1 MKLFDI
7 LGLPKVDLI
16 EPAFN
21 VLPDESY
28 TNNLLALPADKAVL
42 VVDEEEW
49 PVALAVRTEQG
60 WKGTNFILRGP
71 TVEVVERYEELG
83 GELRETTQESWMRAT
98 REHYSLALQRATPP
112 SMEDFSPE
120 RASLVKR
127 LIKKTW
133 GEADGEVCL
142 DCGCGSGM
150 GAAVLRDL
158 GFSSLAYDN
167 DPSLLSLGLS
177 KGRLLPEETML
188 IDASLAT
195 HYVRP
200 SEYGLALMAGTIN
213 EYTTLVWKG
222 ILKELMDLCR
232 ETMVTV
238 ESQKEADLVRLWALG
253 AGRRARV
260 LENLNDAFYDRW
272 ICLIEE

>member
-28 TNNLLALPADKAVL
+28 TQKLLALPADRAVL

-49 PVALAVRTEQG
+49 PVALAVRTQQG

-98 REHYSLALQRATPP
+98 RELYSLALQRTTPP
-112 SMEDFSPE
+112 SVEDFSPE

-127 LIKKTW
+127 LIKETW
-133 GEADGEVCL
+133 GEAEGEVCL

-177 KGRLLPEETML
+177 RGRLLPEETML

-195 HYVRP
+195 HYLRP

-213 EYTTLVWKG
+213 DYNTLVWKG

-253 AGRRARV
+253 AGRKARV
-260 LENLNDAFYDRW
+260 LENLNDTFYDRW
-272 ICLIEE
+272 LCLIEE

>member
-1 MKLFDI
+1 
-7 LGLPKVDLI
+7 
-16 EPAFN
+16 
-21 VLPDESY
+21 
-28 TNNLLALPADKAVL
+28 
-42 VVDEEEW
+42 
-49 PVALAVRTEQG
+49 
-60 WKGTNFILRGP
+60 
-71 TVEVVERYEELG
+71 
-83 GELRETTQESWMRAT
+83 
-98 REHYSLALQRATPP
+98 
-112 SMEDFSPE
+112 MEDFSSE

-127 LIKKTW
+127 LIMDTW
-133 GEADGEVCL
+133 GEGEGEVCL

-158 GFSSLAYDN
+158 GFSPLAYDN

-188 IDASLAT
+188 IDASMAT

-213 EYTTLVWKG
+213 DFTSLIWKA
-222 ILKELMDLCR
+222 ILKELIDLSR

-238 ESQKEADLVRLWALG
+238 ESQKEADLVRTWALG
-253 AGRRARV
+253 SGMRARV
-260 LENLNDAFYDRW
+260 LENQNDEFYDRW

>member
-1 MKLFDI
+1 
-7 LGLPKVDLI
+7 V
-16 EPAFN
+16 
-21 VLPDESY
+21 
-28 TNNLLALPADKAVL
+28 
-42 VVDEEEW
+42 
-49 PVALAVRTEQG
+49 
-60 WKGTNFILRGP
+60 
-71 TVEVVERYEELG
+71 
-83 GELRETTQESWMRAT
+83 
-98 REHYSLALQRATPP
+98 
-112 SMEDFSPE
+112 EDFSPE

-127 LIKKTW
+127 LLKETW
-133 GEADGEVCL
+133 GEAEGEVCL

-167 DPSLLSLGLS
+167 DPSLLSLGLRR
-177 KGRLLPEETML
+177 GRLLPEETML

-195 HYVRP
+195 HYLRP

-213 EYTTLVWKG
+213 DYNTLVWKG

-253 AGRRARV
+253 AGRKARV

-272 ICLIEE
+272 LCLIEE

>member
-7 LGLPKVDLI
+7 IGLPKFDFL

-21 VLPDESY
+21 VLPDEAY
-28 TNNLLALPADKAVL
+28 TDSLLMLSADKAL
-42 VVDEEEW
+42 MVVDEEEW
-49 PVALAVRTEQG
+49 PVALAVRTEHG
-60 WKGTNFILRGP
+60 WKGANFILRGP

-83 GELRETTQESWMRAT
+83 GEVMETTQEAWMRGT
-98 REHYSLALQRATPP
+98 REMYSLALQQLTPP

-120 RASLVKR
+120 RASLVKK
-127 LIKKTW
+127 LIEDNW
-133 GEADGEVCL
+133 GEGKGAVCL

-150 GAAVLRDL
+150 GAAVLRGL

-167 DPSLLSLGLS
+167 DPSQLSLGLA

-195 HYVRP
+195 HYLRP

-213 EYTTLVWKG
+213 EYTALVWKG
-222 ILKELMDLCR
+222 ILKELMDLCQ

-253 AGRRARV
+253 AGRRARIV
-260 LENLNDAFYDRW
+260 ENMNDAFYDRW
-272 ICLIEE
+272 ICLIED

>member
-1 MKLFDI
+1 MKLLDI
-7 LGLPKVDLI
+7 VGLPKVDFI

-21 VLPDESY
+21 VLPDEAY
-28 TNNLLALPADKAVL
+28 TGSLLALSADKAKM

-49 PVALAVRTEQG
+49 PVALAVRTNQG

-71 TVEVVERYEELG
+71 TMEVVERYEELG
-83 GELRETTQESWMRAT
+83 GEVRETTQESWMRAT
-98 REHYSLALQRATPP
+98 REHYALALQKTTPP
-112 SMEDFSPE
+112 SIEDFSPE
-120 RASLVKR
+120 RSSLVKR
-127 LIKKTW
+127 LIMDTW
-133 GEADGEVCL
+133 GEGEGEVCL

-150 GAAVLRDL
+150 GAAVLREL
-158 GFSSLAYDN
+158 GFCSLAYDN
-167 DPSLLSLGLS
+167 DPSLLSLGLA

-222 ILKELMDLCR
+222 ILKELMDLCK
-232 ETMVTV
+232 ETMVTL

-253 AGRRARV
+253 EGRRARV
-260 LENLNDAFYDRW
+260 LENTNDSFYDRW

>member
-28 TNNLLALPADKAVL
+28 TQKLLALPADRAVL

-49 PVALAVRTEQG
+49 PVALAVRTEEG
-60 WKGTNFILRGP
+60 WKGANFILRG
-71 TVEVVERYEELG
+71 TTLEVVERYEELG
-83 GELRETTQESWMRAT
+83 GELRETTQESWIRAT
-98 REHYSLALQRATPP
+98 RELYSLALQRTTPP

-127 LIKKTW
+127 LLKETW
-133 GEADGEVCL
+133 GEAEGEVCL

-167 DPSLLSLGLS
+167 DPSLLSLGLRR
-177 KGRLLPEETML
+177 GRLLPEETML

-195 HYVRP
+195 HYLRP

-213 EYTTLVWKG
+213 DYNTLVWKG

-232 ETMVTV
+232 EAMVTV

-253 AGRRARV
+253 AGRKARV

-272 ICLIEE
+272 LCLIEE